1 MPEQSFTDLVVG
13 GMTGVEQR
21 RHLTNGGQMAITLR
35 IPKNLKEAAQEQA
48 ALKGMSFSAYVRTC
62 LINDITGGK

>member
-1 MPEQSFTDLVVG
+1 MLERNFTDLVVG
-13 GMTGVEQR
+13 GMTEVEQR
-21 RHLTNGGQMAITLR
+21 RHLTTAITLR